1 MTRMKTFKISLKWL
15 TGLSVVILLVTLY
28 FGLRPKDFD
37 FSNNVKGNRHILYFL
52 CQAFILC
59 INYNYLNTL
68 PANKYTT
75 PVSIRLKISADA
87 LANK

>member
-1 MTRMKTFKISLKWL
+1 MLGIW
-15 TGLSVVILLVTLY
+15 
-28 FGLRPKDFD
+28 D
-37 FSNNVKGNRHILYFL
+37 ILYFL